1 MHFCP
6 LHHIWLKVG
15 QGRPSL
21 FGASSNERALI
32 GGMTIAWSLKEEK
45 CEQRRGGRLAG
56 SQMARLGGRW
66 WQLTNIFTWK
76 HEGQLLA
83 AKTSQINWSLQSKT
97 TFPGFVTISIPYED

>member
-1 MHFCP
+1 M
-6 LHHIWLKVG
+6 
-15 QGRPSL
+15 
-21 FGASSNERALI
+21 

-45 CEQRRGGRLAG
+45 CEQRRGRGGRLAR